1 MEDVTAFVLAGGRSS
16 RMGSDKAL
24 LSFGG
29 QNLLQRALHTVA
41 AVAGKTFIVG
51 PRDRYAEF
59 GNVIEDVHPGCGPL
73 GGIHAALAATET
85 DLNLVLSVDLPLM
98 EEKFLLWLLGQA
110 RTTDALIVV
119 PVAMGGGQ
127 PLCAMYRRR
136 VLAPAE
142 QALQSGDYK
151 IGNLFSRV
159 ATHQISETEI
169 VAAGFSTAVFKNINT
184 TADYEEI
191 LRLQPVVSV
200 HSVSL
205 DDKEQRA
212 QVTDAKPYIE
222 FQDVHK
228 AFGSNV
234 VLDGVS
240 FDVMPGE
247 TVCILGRSGVG
258 KSVSL
263 HEIMGFLK
271 PDKGRI
277 WVAYEDITDY
287 AEPDL
292 ERIRKKVTMVFQN
305 GALFDSLTV
314 GENVA
319 FPLRERGGLEEEQIY
334 QIIDGLL
341 DMVGVR
347 EFRDLLP
354 SDLSTGMKRS
364 VAIARALAAQPDA
377 VLYDEPTTMVDPLMA
392 HLLGDLIKKL
402 KKQLKLTS
410 IVVTHDMAL
419 AKKLADRLLFLYEA
433 KAIFFG
439 TFAEMAKCQEP
450 IVQEF
455 LEFDSMDF
463 EKYFGARRP
472 PHQPRFEAP

>member
-1 MEDVTAFVLAGGRSS
+1 
-16 RMGSDKAL
+16 MGIDKAL
-24 LSFGG
+24 LTFRD
-29 QNLLQRALHTVA
+29 QTLLARALEIAT
-41 AVAGKTFIVG
+41 AVSGKVVIAG
-51 PRDRYAEF
+51 PRERYATYGE
-59 GNVIEDVHPGCGPL
+59 VVEDVYPDCGPL
-73 GGIHAALAATET
+73 GGIHAALGATQSE
-85 DLNLVLSVDLPLM
+85 LNLVLSVDMPLM
-98 EEKFLLWLLGQA
+98 KAEFLGWLLEQA
-110 RTTDALIVV
+110 RNASELIVV
-119 PVAMGGGQ
+119 PDALGGQQ
-127 PLCAMYRRR
+127 PLCAVYRQP
-136 VLAPAE
+136 VAAVAE
-142 QALQSGDYK
+142 QALKDGDFK
-151 IGNLFSRV
+151 IGNLFARV
-159 ATHQISETEI
+159 PTRYIPEGAIRD
-169 VAAGFSTAVFKNINT
+169 AGFSPEIFRNVNTA
-184 TADYEEI
+184 AEYEALLKDEAAVYA
-191 LRLQPVVSV
+191 REGKDSHRMNQ
-200 HSVSL
+200 
-205 DDKEQRA
+205 Q
-212 QVTDAKPYIE
+212 KPYIE
-222 FQDVHK
+222 FQEVHK

-240 FDVMPGE
+240 FNVMPGE

-263 HEIMGFLK
+263 HLIMGFLK
-271 PDKGRI
+271 ADRGRI
-277 WVAYEDITDY
+277 DVAYEDITNYGEEDM
-287 AEPDL
+287 

-402 KKQLKLTS
+402 KQQLKLTS

-419 AKKLADRLLFLYEA
+419 AKKLADRVMFLYEA

-439 TFAEMAKCQEP
+439 TFAEMAKCNEP

-455 LEFDSMDF
+455 LELDSMDF
-463 EKYFGARRP
+463 ERYFGAQRP
-472 PHQPRFEAP
+472 AHQPRV